1 MAHVSRF
8 LFPGSDDVTQARG
21 AERRRLHT
29 QQDGED
35 SHRGTNCPPDFLPS
49 SQSSKGDFTI
59 LTLIL
64 QKKVGRE
71 KLSKFSR
78 GWRGSDG
85 ARIQKLV
92 ALVKVHGPSTTLVE
106 SSENNQFD

>member
-35 SHRGTNCPPDFLPS
+35 LHRGTNCPPDFLPS

-64 QKKVGRE
+64 QKKLGGE
-71 KLSKFSR
+71 KLSK
-78 GWRGSDG
+78 
-85 ARIQKLV
+85 
-92 ALVKVHGPSTTLVE
+92 
-106 SSENNQFD
+106 SSKAMQRK